1 MGNQF
6 LELFFG
12 YWVKVKVKSEV
23 INVSA
28 YDSPTTHYTGHS
40 KLNPSLLQKK
50 AQSPKEKQLQSA
62 AARFRQS
69 KTPTGYHKATKTIC
83 KPVEW
88 AGFNAQ
94 QDRLVAG
101 SGNNP
106 KRLTGGVRTD
116 DRLAACPP

>member
-1 MGNQF
+1 MCQLTNHPQGPLHRAF
-6 LELFFG
+6 KTEP
-12 YWVKVKVKSEV
+12 
-23 INVSA
+23 ISA
-28 YDSPTTHYTGHS
+28 S
-40 KLNPSLLQKK
+40 KESSIHQR
-50 AQSPKEKQLQSA
+50 EA
-62 AARFRQS
+62 ALVCCSQS
-69 KTPTGYHKATKTIC
+69 KTPTGYHKATKTIF